1 MKRTFVISIIAI
13 IFVLSESQ
21 FATVADAQGINFGS
35 FFRINNQNH
44 SKVESNENLQIQN
57 RNENKNQEET
67 NEQEAG
73 NLQIQNK
80 EQTQLRIFPKEN
92 TNGNQYFMLKGVITA
107 TSSGSLTI
115 NNTNILIDNSVTGN
129 VKIVGNV
136 QTGAYAMVQGIIQNS
151 NYYADKIVV
160 DQRNNSN
167 SNENEINEFRLKI
180 GTPSAYA
187 SPSANFEQNENST
200 ASAHENIFLSNLITR
215 VQNLLTYLENLAS
228 KI

>member
-1 MKRTFVISIIAI
+1 
-13 IFVLSESQ
+13 
-21 FATVADAQGINFGS
+21 
-35 FFRINNQNH
+35 
-44 SKVESNENLQIQN
+44 
-57 RNENKNQEET
+57 
-67 NEQEAG
+67 
-73 NLQIQNK
+73 
-80 EQTQLRIFPKEN
+80 
-92 TNGNQYFMLKGVITA
+92 
-107 TSSGSLTI
+107 
-115 NNTNILIDNSVTGN
+115 
-129 VKIVGNV
+129 
-136 QTGAYAMVQGIIQNS
+136 MVQGIIQNS